1 MQHRDGMRQRQ
12 IDDNKPYHVIR
23 DIETTKKNLAPE
35 DLKELEKIENDL
47 YKAIKHFDNKKKIQ
61 IPKSILIENNKLNN
75 NEKNNKN
82 EINEKSDKKKINN
95 NIIQNDIPTYELQ
108 EYKRP
113 NNYII
118 YSSKE
123 RDQTKVKDYE
133 AKYPDQVFLNFHG
146 DFMKLEDLEKIISV
160 LENNIGKGEKIP
172 DEMAKKLIEENF
184 SKYKSKS
191 DLIIKHFNDRRN
203 ELKKSLLRKYWRLQK
218 STDKYFATTFRRRE
232 REKMKIRKN
241 NQKKEES
248 FEKVKMAGELCKTH
262 LLKIINQMTEK
273 ETLNKTKSLIE
284 NLMFLSEINQIKKDI
299 VPQDYLNQ
307 NKQIIS
313 LLKGK
318 GITIDETSIDL
329 NEEIEKIKVTKI
341 ESTKERVALST
352 RGDLTKEDSGKKD
365 EESYLSEINTQEIIY
380 PQISLDSFDSS
391 KDKNKLVNNNHN
403 KYRVRI
409 RLNRIK
415 KVTIDRYIQ
424 KEDSMDPFDD
434 SFNEKIMKFQ
444 RYDPSL
450 VVNTI
455 NYNSFENLIKE
466 YYEQKYKLLQ
476 FFTDSDDEYE
486 SILKIKK
493 NNKKLLGKKRSY
505 IK

>member
-1 MQHRDGMRQRQ
+1 
-12 IDDNKPYHVIR
+12 
-23 DIETTKKNLAPE
+23 
-35 DLKELEKIENDL
+35 
-47 YKAIKHFDNKKKIQ
+47 
-61 IPKSILIENNKLNN
+61 
-75 NEKNNKN
+75 
-82 EINEKSDKKKINN
+82 
-95 NIIQNDIPTYELQ
+95 
-108 EYKRP
+108 
-113 NNYII
+113 
-118 YSSKE
+118 
-123 RDQTKVKDYE
+123 
-133 AKYPDQVFLNFHG
+133 
-146 DFMKLEDLEKIISV
+146 MKLEELEKIISV

-434 SFNEKIMKFQ
+434 SFNEKIMKYQ

>member
-1 MQHRDGMRQRQ
+1 M
-12 IDDNKPYHVIR
+12 
-23 DIETTKKNLAPE
+23 
-35 DLKELEKIENDL
+35 
-47 YKAIKHFDNKKKIQ
+47 
-61 IPKSILIENNKLNN
+61 
-75 NEKNNKN
+75 
-82 EINEKSDKKKINN
+82 
-95 NIIQNDIPTYELQ
+95 
-108 EYKRP
+108 
-113 NNYII
+113 
-118 YSSKE
+118 
-123 RDQTKVKDYE
+123 
-133 AKYPDQVFLNFHG
+133 
-146 DFMKLEDLEKIISV
+146 
-160 LENNIGKGEKIP
+160 
-172 DEMAKKLIEENF
+172 
-184 SKYKSKS
+184 
-191 DLIIKHFNDRRN
+191 
-203 ELKKSLLRKYWRLQK
+203 LRACW
-218 STDKYFATTFRRRE
+218 
-232 REKMKIRKN
+232 
-241 NQKKEES
+241 
-248 FEKVKMAGELCKTH
+248 
-262 LLKIINQMTEK
+262 
-273 ETLNKTKSLIE
+273 
-284 NLMFLSEINQIKKDI
+284 
-299 VPQDYLNQ
+299 
-307 NKQIIS
+307 KQIIS

-329 NEEIEKIKVTKI
+329 NEEIEKIKVTKLDPN
-341 ESTKERVALST
+341 KERVALST

-380 PQISLDSFDSS
+380 PQISLNSFNSS

-434 SFNEKIMKFQ
+434 SFNEKIMKYQ

-476 FFTDSDDEYE
+476 FFSDSDDEYE